1 MSDLL
6 AFGMSPRSFPS
17 RPRRRRLQITGLLA
31 VLILAGCG
39 GSGSSKSQTVKGD
52 GFSFEAPAG
61 WTVLSKSGST
71 AASSGALDRLQ
82 VSTFRLEKDY
92 HPALFVAASKELD
105 RAADG
110 LATQLDGKVTSRSTV
125 DVAGRKARSYT
136 IEFDGKTEEIVFV
149 LDGKTEYELLCRR
162 ATSGSTAT
170 CEQLFS
176 SFAIG

>member
-1 MSDLL
+1 MS
-6 AFGMSPRSFPS
+6 
-17 RPRRRRLQITGLLA
+17 GLVA

-52 GFSFEAPAG
+52 GFSFAAPAG

-71 AASSGALDRLQ
+71 AASSGAVDRLQ
-82 VSTFRLEKDY
+82 VSTFKLEKDY

-110 LATQLDGKVTSRSTV
+110 LATQLGGKVTSRSTV

-149 LDGKTEYELLCRR
+149 LDGRTEYELLCRR
-162 ATSGSTAT
+162 TSSGSSSS
-170 CEQLFS
+170 CDKLFS
-176 SFAIG
+176 SFVIG